1 MSAFTANLNVTSR
14 ERTRQHTYLL
24 NSVMRGF
31 NAVILALITVMFAAC
46 TTTRIKHVRP
56 EFVSGIGRDSVNR
69 LTATGTIT
77 IKTRTEE
84 HTRDPGFV
92 RVVGPILEIRSKI
105 LFDTLRISVD
115 SVLSIHCTED
125 LPIGTVLMATIGGA
139 GAGYALG
146 NIAGESWN
154 SEFPLGLAVIGG
166 GVGGLTSFLTTRETL
181 FLIDP
186 QAPIAAPIP
195 APVPAPSAPKKR
207 R

>member
-1 MSAFTANLNVTSR
+1 
-14 ERTRQHTYLL
+14 
-24 NSVMRGF
+24 MRGF
-31 NAVILALITVMFAAC
+31 NVVILALFTVMFAAC
-46 TTTRIKHVRP
+46 TTTRVQHVRP

-69 LTATGTIT
+69 LTSSGTIT
-77 IKTRTEE
+77 VKTLTEE
-84 HTRDPGFV
+84 HTRAPGFV

-105 LFDTLRISVD
+105 LFDTLRIPVD
-115 SVLSIHCTED
+115 SVLSIHCIED
-125 LPIGTVLMATIGGA
+125 LPVTTILMATLGGA